1 MDSPD
6 PWSAV
11 LDQLSKALIPDWS
24 GLIALLPFL
33 LIVGVLGPIFSLLAL
48 AWGWHWLSA
57 RRARVKVAEPG
68 PALAEL
74 DAGGQPVFPANVPYC
89 GEHGLLFAASA
100 VRCTVDGA
108 DLSVRCPVDNTV
120 RDAAIQTCTACG
132 TRFVLGAAS
141 TSALVRR
148 TVGPPPGGAAVA

>member
-1 MDSPD
+1 MEATD
-6 PWSAV
+6 PWTAI
-11 LDQLSKALIPDWS
+11 LDQLSKVFVPDWS

-33 LIVGVLGPIFSLLAL
+33 LIVGVLGPILSLLAL
-48 AWGWHWLSA
+48 AWVWHWLKA
-57 RRARVKVAEPG
+57 RRARVSVAEPG
-68 PALAEL
+68 PELAEL

-89 GEHGLLFAASA
+89 GEHGLVFASSV

-108 DLSVRCPVDNTV
+108 DLSVRCPVDHTV
-120 RDAAIQTCTACG
+120 RDASTQTCTACG
-132 TRFVLGAAS
+132 TRYVLGAAS

>member
-6 PWSAV
+6 PWTFV
-11 LDQLSKALIPDWS
+11 LDQLTKVLVPDWS
-24 GLIALLPFL
+24 GLIGLLPFL
-33 LIVGVLGPIFSLLAL
+33 LIVGVLGPILSLLAL
-48 AWGWHWLSA
+48 AWAWHWVTR
-57 RRARVKVAEPG
+57 RRAHVKVVEPEPR
-68 PALAEL
+68 PAAL
-74 DAGGQPVFPANVPYC
+74 DASGQPVFPANVPYC
-89 GEHGLLFAASA
+89 AEHRLVFPASA

-108 DLSVRCPVDNTV
+108 DLSVRCPVDHTV

-148 TVGPPPGGAAVA
+148 TAGPPPGGAAVA